1 MLEGNSEGVLVKVAA
16 IQHDIVWEEPEANFA
31 ALAPKIADAAGQGAR
46 LVALSEMFS
55 NGFSM
60 NTGEIAEPV
69 GGPSSQFLQTQA
81 TEHGIWICGSLPER
95 SEGDSLPRNT
105 LVLAGPDGQTHRY
118 AKKHRFAY
126 GGEDDHYLAG
136 DETLTVDIDG
146 VAVTL
151 LICFDL
157 RFAPDF
163 WNAAEQTD
171 LYVVVA
177 NWPGARSLHWL
188 RLLQARAIENLAYV
202 VGVNRV
208 GDSGGL
214 PHTGDSRIFGP
225 FGEPIAEAEPG
236 AEVTL
241 FADID
246 PETVKTVRA
255 DYPFLGERLS

>member
-1 MLEGNSEGVLVKVAA
+1 MKVAA
-16 IQHDIVWEEPEANFA
+16 VQHDIVWENPEANFA
-31 ALAPKIADAAGQGAR
+31 ELAPKVAGAAAEGAR
-46 LVALSEMFS
+46 LVTLSEMYS

-69 GGPSSQFLQTQA
+69 DGPSTQFLIGQA
-81 TEHGIWICGSLPER
+81 AEHNIWICGSLPEQAP
-95 SEGDSLPRNT
+95 GDPLPRNT
-105 LVLAGPDGQTHRY
+105 LVLAGPDGNVHRY

-126 GGEDDHYLAG
+126 GGEDQHYLAG
-136 DETLTVDIDG
+136 DDTLTVDIDG

-151 LICFDL
+151 LVCFDL

-163 WNAAEQTD
+163 WDAAPHTD
-171 LYVVVA
+171 LYVVIA

-202 VGVNRV
+202 LGVNRV

-225 FGEPIAEAEPG
+225 FGEVLAEAEPN

-241 FADID
+241 FAEID
-246 PETVKTVRA
+246 PATVKAVRN
-255 DYPFLGERLS
+255 DYPFLGERLR